1 MFSVPGTDDH
11 LLGRLGHECLK
22 QPHEG
27 LPGIPIQDPGLGEV
41 GVALYPTEVGG
52 AVLVQHARGRGGD
65 DLVQHLGQ
73 GAKHPLHMDQGGV
86 ALARMNG
93 RSALGKQGHRTGRG
107 QLLGRLEI
115 GRLNGIP
122 VLLVH
127 DASDRAAMDF
137 LEGHH
142 RG

>member
-1 MFSVPGTDDH
+1 
-11 LLGRLGHECLK
+11 
-22 QPHEG
+22 
-27 LPGIPIQDPGLGEV
+27 
-41 GVALYPTEVGG
+41 
-52 AVLVQHARGRGGD
+52 
-65 DLVQHLGQ
+65 
-73 GAKHPLHMDQGGV
+73 
-86 ALARMNG
+86 MNG
-93 RSALGKQGHRTGRG
+93 RSALGKQSHRTGRG